1 VEVAVI
7 EQPVQRLFQ
16 QPVVVVLE
24 ALVLVAELEALVL
37 VVVQAELE
45 QLVDPPLWVLSVD

>member
-1 VEVAVI
+1 VI